1 MASLKDLRVRIESV
15 KSTQKI
21 TSAMKMVAASKFKRA
36 QEHVEASRPYTLKM
50 SGMMA
55 SLAAGVTDI
64 ESAPKLLV
72 GTGKQERHLIVVAT
86 SDRGLCGG
94 FNATI
99 IRDTRRMVQELKAK
113 GKEVFI
119 LTIGR
124 KAKDMLRRE
133 FATMILDGFEDIA
146 KPRVTFATATK
157 IAKRI
162 VDLYEEKEIDVC
174 TLVFNQFKSA
184 LTQIVTRKQMIPAL
198 IDQTNKFATIIS
210 SDIGDA
216 IYTYEPNEE
225 ELLAE
230 LLPKNLAV
238 QLYGALLENA
248 ASEQGAR
255 MTAMDNATRNAG
267 DMIKQLRL
275 NYNRTRQAVITKELI
290 EVISGA
296 EAL

>member
-1 MASLKDLRVRIESV
+1 MASLKDLRMRIDSV

-36 QEHVEASRPYTLKM
+36 QEQVEASRPYTQKM
-50 SGMMA
+50 FGMMNALA
-55 SLAAGVTDI
+55 SNVTDH

-72 GTGKQERHLIVVAT
+72 GTGKNQRHLIIVAT

-99 IRDTRRMVQELKAK
+99 IRDAKRMVHGLKNQ
-113 GKEVFI
+113 GKEVFL

-133 FATMILDGFEDIA
+133 FGNVILEGFEDIA
-146 KPRVTFATATK
+146 KPRVTFAIADK
-157 IAKRI
+157 IAARI
-162 VDLYEEKEIDVC
+162 CALYDEKEIDVC
-174 TLVFNQFKSA
+174 TLIFNKFKSA
-184 LTQIVTRKQMIPAL
+184 LTQIVTRKQMIPQ
-198 IDQTNKFATIIS
+198 IVDTKSVSKNS
-210 SDIGDA
+210 IGDA
-216 IYTYEPNEE
+216 CYTYEPSEAALLE
-225 ELLAE
+225 ELL
-230 LLPKNLAV
+230 PRNLAV

-267 DMIKQLRL
+267 DMIKNLRL
-275 NYNRTRQAVITKELI
+275 TYNRTRQAVITKELI

>member
-1 MASLKDLRVRIESV
+1 
-15 KSTQKI
+15 
-21 TSAMKMVAASKFKRA
+21 
-36 QEHVEASRPYTLKM
+36 
-50 SGMMA
+50 
-55 SLAAGVTDI
+55 VTDI

-72 GTGKQERHLIVVAT
+72 GTGKQERHLIVVAS

-99 IRDTRRMVQELKAK
+99 IRDTRRMVQALRSK
-113 GKEVFI
+113 GKEIFI

-133 FATMILDGFEDIA
+133 FSPIILEGFEDIA
-146 KPRVTFATATK
+146 KPRVTFATANK
-157 IAKRI
+157 VAKRI
-162 VDLYEEKEIDVC
+162 CDLYEEKEIDVC
-174 TLVFNQFKSA
+174 TLIFNQFKSA

-198 IDQTNKFATIIS
+198 LDEKNQSVKIVT

-216 IYTYEPNEE
+216 IYTYEPSEE
-225 ELLAE
+225 ELLHE
-230 LLPKNLAV
+230 LLPKSLAV

-267 DMIKQLRL
+267 DMIKQLRIK
-275 NYNRTRQAVITKELI
+275 YNRTRQAVITKELI

>member
-36 QEHVEASRPYTLKM
+36 QDHVESSRPYTLKM
-50 SGMMA
+50 SGMMD
-55 SLAAGVTDI
+55 SLAAGVTNI

-72 GTGKQERHLIVVAT
+72 GTGKQERHLVVVAS

-99 IRDTRRMVQELKAK
+99 IRETRRMIHELKSK

-133 FATMILDGFEDIA
+133 FSNIILEGFEDIA
-146 KPRVTFATATK
+146 KPRVTFAIADK
-157 IAKRI
+157 ISKRI
-162 VDLYEEKEIDVC
+162 CDLYEEKEIDVC

-198 IDQTNKFATIIS
+198 TDEKKKSSTAT

-225 ELLAE
+225 ELLHE
-230 LLPKNLAV
+230 LLPKNLTV
-238 QLYGALLENA
+238 QLFGALLENA

>member
-1 MASLKDLRVRIESV
+1 MANLKDLRVRIESV

-36 QEHVEASRPYTLKM
+36 QDHVEASRPYTRKM
-50 SGMMA
+50 LGMMN
-55 SLAAGVTDI
+55 SLASGVTDI

-72 GTGKQERHLIVVAT
+72 GTGKQERHLVIVAS

-99 IRDTRRMVQELKAK
+99 IRDTRRMVQSLKSK

-133 FATMILDGFEDIA
+133 FSSMILDGFEDIA
-146 KPRVTFATATK
+146 KPRVTFAIADK

-162 VDLYEEKEIDVC
+162 IDLYEEKEIDVC
-174 TLVFNQFKSA
+174 TLIFNQFKSA

-198 IDQTNKFATIIS
+198 VDQKNQPSIMG

-216 IYTYEPNEE
+216 IYTFEPNEE
-225 ELLAE
+225 ELLHE
-230 LLPKNLAV
+230 LLPKSLAV

-267 DMIKQLRL
+267 DMIKQLRIK
-275 NYNRTRQAVITKELI
+275 YNRTRQAVITKELI